1 MARLRASW
9 RTSLPVVQQP
19 RNPQSESIARTPYQT
34 KATKRRTAMLAK
46 LVTRTVV
53 LLTLA
58 APAHAD
64 PDWNT
69 VAQALGKSGAE
80 MPGGVYRVGLPRSD
94 LKVTLDGVGIKPAL
108 ALGSWLAFKTMGD
121 KDAMVMGDLVLTQEE
136 VNPVMK
142 KLVENGLEITA
153 LHNHLRRSEPA
164 TIYMH
169 VAGHFARP

>member
-1 MARLRASW
+1 MRS
-9 RTSLPVVQQP
+9 
-19 RNPQSESIARTPYQT
+19 
-34 KATKRRTAMLAK
+34 RTAQERDETRSEPKTTNRRHVMRAK
-46 LVTRTVV
+46 LVTSAVV

-64 PDWNT
+64 PDWRA

-94 LKVTLDGVGIKPAL
+94 LKVTLDGVAIKPAL
-108 ALGSWLAFKTMGD
+108 ALGSWLAFKPTGD

-142 KLVENGLEITA
+142 KLVENGLEVTA
-153 LHNHLRRSEPA
+153 LQNQLLRCEPA
-164 TIYMH
+164 TMYKH
-169 VAGHFARP
+169 VSGQGEAAKLG